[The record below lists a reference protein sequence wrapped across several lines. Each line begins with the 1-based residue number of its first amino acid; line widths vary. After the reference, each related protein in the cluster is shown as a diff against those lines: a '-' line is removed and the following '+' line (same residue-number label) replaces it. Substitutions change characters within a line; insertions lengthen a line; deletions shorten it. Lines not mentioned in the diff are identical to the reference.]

1 MGKLEFHSAEDLC
14 FEFVKRHAVRIAMRE
29 ANGSFRERAE
39 EILKEIDEEFYER
52 VQNDRI
58 ISRKEREIL

>member
-1 MGKLEFHSAEDLC
+1 
-14 FEFVKRHAVRIAMRE
+14 MRE

-39 EILKEIDEEFYER
+39 EILKEIDEGFYER